1 MTARRAPAKK
11 GAGRVLFKPGS
22 FIYHGGM
29 VFEIDNAGKKR
40 PRKDIGPDYPGKF
53 KHKFYRP

>member
-1 MTARRAPAKK
+1 MTSRPSAKTKTARR
-11 GAGRVLFKPGS
+11 VFKPGS

-53 KHKFYRP
+53 KHKYYKP

>member
-1 MTARRAPAKK
+1 MSPSRSSKKKAPDT
-11 GAGRVLFKPGS
+11 FKPGS

-53 KHKFYRP
+53 KHKYYKP

>member
-1 MTARRAPAKK
+1 MSPRASAAVKKKAPA
-11 GAGRVLFKPGS
+11 FKPGS

-40 PRKDIGPDYPGKF
+40 PRKDIGPDHPGKF
-53 KHKFYRP
+53 KHKYYKP